1 MVIALAG
8 PGRSPEKV
16 KGVMSMGGTHSW
28 EGPVVIALAGPGR
41 SPGKKEV

>member
-1 MVIALAG
+1 
-8 PGRSPEKV
+8 
-16 KGVMSMGGTHSW
+16 MSMGGTHSW